1 MKLILIILLKGLTG
15 SVNGNASSSHSFNNA
30 SFNNASLSSSKSA
43 MKDLMHLSQYQ
54 QAGPNQNFPAAHS
67 KQNCYQSHTNTS
79 STTGGNKF
87 ADSSNQ
93 NLAAGFLQAAA
104 IVAATAQQNKS
115 SSQAAFQ
122 QQYHH
127 QSYKQNMMGSK
138 HSSMKASG
146 QLSSSSSS
154 SQLQA
159 DSYSSFSA
167 APSRPVAQ
175 DPNGFTAASAHPTQS
190 VSISSSSNPTNVRS
204 PQQSLSSSRQVE
216 QAGTNNQEKSNEFE
230 KAESP
235 KLNKSLA
242 SRLNDSF
249 QFIGD
254 ENNNISKPAEASK
267 KSTAPNSARQIT
279 GSPEAT
285 GDAET
290 IDEVLA
296 NAAAS
301 LVSSFLNENL
311 LNSSGAHLDA
321 DKASDSILL
330 MSKDA
335 EDECRAGCASPGS
348 VSIITLSSDGE
359 QDRLDQEDSDELYDD
374 PAFRGATFHRHGDE
388 EGEQEEE
395 EDFFKEIDN
404 ANTANNNRQHAG
416 KTQMFTENE
425 TLGGGGGNKSTS
437 IKKERLS
444 IEQFQSM
451 QQPLNL
457 SFNNEGS
464 NAVAPTSD
472 EQGHQQEQEEAN
484 LITSTNN
491 TFNEAIV
498 ESASNQ
504 MVIIEI

>member
-1 MKLILIILLKGLTG
+1 
-15 SVNGNASSSHSFNNA
+15 
-30 SFNNASLSSSKSA
+30 
-43 MKDLMHLSQYQ
+43 MHLSQYQ
-54 QAGPNQNFPAAHS
+54 QTAPSQHHNFPAAHTKHNS
-67 KQNCYQSHTNTS
+67 YQSHTNTS
-79 STTGGNKF
+79 TTGGG
-87 ADSSNQ
+87 NQ

-104 IVAATAQQNKS
+104 LVAATAQQNKT
-115 SSQAAFQ
+115 SSQGAFQ
-122 QQYHH
+122 QQHHH
-127 QSYKQNMMGSK
+127 QGYKQNLMGSK
-138 HSSMKASG
+138 HASMKASG
-146 QLSSSSSS
+146 
-154 SQLQA
+154 QLQA

-167 APSRPVAQ
+167 APSRPAQ
-175 DPNGFTAASAHPTQS
+175 DSSGFSAASAHPTQS
-190 VSISSSSNPTNVRS
+190 VSISSSSNPTNIRS
-204 PQQSLSSSRQVE
+204 PQQSPSSSRQVD
-216 QAGTNNQEKSNEFE
+216 QADTNNEEKSNEFE
-230 KAESP
+230 EAESP

-242 SRLNDSF
+242 SRLSDSF

-254 ENNNISKPAEASK
+254 ENNNISKPTEANK
-267 KSTAPNSARQIT
+267 KSTAPSIARQIS
-279 GSPEAT
+279 GSPEAV
-285 GDAET
+285 GDAES
-290 IDEVLA
+290 IGEVLA

-301 LVSSFLNENL
+301 LVSSFLTENL
-311 LNSSGAHLDA
+311 LNTSGAHLEA

-335 EDECRAGCASPGS
+335 DDECRVECTSPGS

-359 QDRLDQEDSDELYDD
+359 QDQEDSDELYDE
-374 PAFRGATFHRHGDE
+374 PAFRGATFHRHGDD

-425 TLGGGGGNKSTS
+425 ILSGGGNKSTS

-451 QQPLNL
+451 HQPLDL

-464 NAVAPTSD
+464 NAAAPTSD
-472 EQGHQQEQEEAN
+472 EQEQQQEEAN

-498 ESASNQ
+498 EASSNQ
-504 MVIIEI
+504 MVRLKSLFPHRHCLSL